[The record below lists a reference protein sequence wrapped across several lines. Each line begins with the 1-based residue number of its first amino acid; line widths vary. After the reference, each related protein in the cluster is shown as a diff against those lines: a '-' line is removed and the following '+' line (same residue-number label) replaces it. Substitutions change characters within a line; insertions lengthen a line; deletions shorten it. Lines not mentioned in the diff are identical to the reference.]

1 MLHEKRLILIGSTGQ
16 NAGKT
21 TVAKALIMRLKDNFP
36 VVALKITSV
45 AHSGAVCPRG
55 GHGCGACVNIEG
67 EYVLEEELGGTG
79 KDTAL
84 FLEAGAERVFWLR
97 SLYSAL
103 EEGYTRF
110 LEQIPKDAVIICES
124 NSLRTVVE
132 PGYFI
137 MVDNGKTAKPSA
149 EAVIA
154 QADMILPS
162 YLPMEELQ
170 RLLDRVPVGSTPSIP
185 RAPHMS
191 AIKRS
196 TPSATPEHSGKSSN
210 SFQ

>member
-1 MLHEKRLILIGSTGQ
+1 MIHEKRLILIGSTGQ

-21 TVAKALIMRLKDNFP
+21 TVAKALIERLKDNFP
-36 VVALKITSV
+36 VAALKITSV

-55 GHGCGACVNIEG
+55 GQGCGACVNVEG

-79 KDTAL
+79 KDTAQ
-84 FLEAGAERVFWLR
+84 FLEAGASRVFWLR

-103 EEGYTRF
+103 ADGYAKF

-149 EAVIA
+149 VAVIDK
-154 QADMILPS
+154 ADMILPS
-162 YLPMEELQ
+162 YLSADELS
-170 RLLDRVPVGSTPSIP
+170 RRVGKIP
-185 RAPHMS
+185 GEKIFNKP
-191 AIKRS
+191 
-196 TPSATPEHSGKSSN
+196 TC
-210 SFQ
+210 FQK